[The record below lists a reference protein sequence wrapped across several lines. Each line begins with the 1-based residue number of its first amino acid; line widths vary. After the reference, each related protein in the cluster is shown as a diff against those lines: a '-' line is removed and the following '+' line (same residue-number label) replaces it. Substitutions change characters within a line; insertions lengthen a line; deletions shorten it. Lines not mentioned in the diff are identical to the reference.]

1 MFNKLKG
8 DPLMGLLIVIFGLV
22 FFIPSLKL
30 GVIAPGDIGGP
41 GAGFFPA
48 ICSSFVMFFGAW
60 VIFDG
65 LKGKNTKYFED
76 DPELVKN
83 IKLLFLLAA
92 IFVSCLIIWVYV
104 NFFLAM
110 ALLSLSFNFIFGRKA
125 LFNILFTI
133 VIVALLYFVFEQLL
147 YIQFEI

>member
-41 GAGFFPA
+41 
-48 ICSSFVMFFGAW
+48 VMFFGAW